1 MPKVRLPKMRMPKV
15 RMPKVR
21 IPKLPIP
28 KVRMPKVRFPK
39 VPMPKVAM
47 QNALVQKVLHFFSQ
61 VVERLLKGP
70 PIYYVWIFFL
80 LALIGIGVKAYSYQF
95 KQGLAV
101 TGMVDQVSWGLY
113 IGNFTFLVGVA
124 AAAVLL
130 IIPAYIYD
138 FGPIK
143 EITILGEVLA
153 VSALVMCML
162 FVTLDI
168 GHPERVW
175 HLFPFVGKPNFPA
188 SLLEWDILVL
198 NGYLF
203 INIAISA
210 YLLATIYLEKESAK
224 WLYMPLVIVS
234 IPWAVAIHTVT
245 AYLYNGLGARPFW
258 NTAILAPRFLAS
270 AFCSGPAL
278 SIIIFQLIRK
288 FSKFKVKDEA
298 LFKIA
303 EMVCIAM
310 GINLL
315 FLGAEVFKEL
325 YTDSWH
331 KAPVIY
337 LYFGLHGHT
346 GLVKWIW
353 IATTFNFLGFVLFLI
368 PATKKNYVTLNLACV
383 LIVVGV
389 WLEKGLGFILPGF
402 IPSPL
407 GEIYEYWP
415 KTIEILISV
424 GVWAVGLLVYTL
436 GLKIVIPIETGE
448 MRVLGAPSLA
458 SDEPELQQS
467 QIGGET
473 LVSDTR

>member
-1 MPKVRLPKMRMPKV
+1 MHKIIHFLGQLIQRL
-15 RMPKVR
+15 
-21 IPKLPIP
+21 
-28 KVRMPKVRFPK
+28 F
-39 VPMPKVAM
+39 
-47 QNALVQKVLHFFSQ
+47 Q
-61 VVERLLKGP
+61 GP
-70 PIYYVWIFFL
+70 PSYYAWLVFL
-80 LALIGIGVKAYSYQF
+80 LGLIGAGIWGYESQF
-95 KQGLAV
+95 MEGLAI
-101 TGMVDQVSWGLY
+101 TGMTDQVSWGLY

-143 EITILGEVLA
+143 EIAILGEILA
-153 VSALVMCML
+153 ICALIMGML
-162 FVTLDI
+162 FVTLDL

-175 HLFPFVGKPNFPA
+175 HLLPFIGTPNFPA
-188 SLLEWDILVL
+188 SLLDWDILVL

-203 INIAISA
+203 INIGIAT
-210 YLLATIYLEKESAK
+210 YLLAMIYLEKKEKK
-224 WLYMPLVIVS
+224 WLYMPLVLIS

-278 SIIIFQLIRK
+278 CIIIFQLVRK
-288 FSKFKVKDEA
+288 FTKFKVKDEA

-303 EMVCIAM
+303 EMIAIAM

-331 KAPVIY
+331 KASIIY
-337 LYFGLHGHT
+337 LFAGLHGHT

-353 IATTFNFLGFVLFLI
+353 TAITFNFLGFLLFLI
-368 PATKKNYVTLNLACV
+368 PVTKKNFVTLNLACILV
-383 LIVVGV
+383 IVGV
-389 WLEKGLGFILPGF
+389 WLEKGLGFIVPGF

-407 GEIYEYWP
+407 GEIWEYWP
-415 KTIEILISV
+415 KIPEIMISI
-424 GVWAVGLLVYTL
+424 GVWGVGLLIYTL
-436 GLKIVIPIETGE
+436 ALKIAIPIETGE
-448 MRVLGAPSLA
+448 MRVFGAPSG
-458 SDEPELQQS
+458 SSNEPELQQVPTEDKKMVS
-467 QIGGET
+467 ET
-473 LVSDTR
+473 VSAISIEDLPRIS

>member
-1 MPKVRLPKMRMPKV
+1 MA
-15 RMPKVR
+15 KVR

-28 KVRMPKVRFPK
+28 KMPIPK
-39 VPMPKVAM
+39 LRIPKIRI
-47 QNALVQKVLHFFSQ
+47 QNVLIQKVIHFHSQ
-61 VVERLLKGP
+61 VLQRLIKGP
-70 PIYYVWIFFL
+70 PIFYVWVLFL
-80 LALIGIGVKAYSYQF
+80 LGLIAIGVWGYSYQF
-95 KQGLAV
+95 KEGLAI

-138 FGPIK
+138 FGPMK
-143 EITILGEVLA
+143 EITVLGEVLA
-153 VSALVMCML
+153 ISALVMCML
-162 FVTLDI
+162 FVTLDL
-168 GHPERVW
+168 GRPERVW
-175 HLFPFVGKPNFPA
+175 HLLPFLGTPNFPA
-188 SLLEWDILVL
+188 SLLDWDVLVL

-203 INIAISA
+203 INLAIST
-210 YLLATIYLEKESAK
+210 YLIATIYLEKKATK
-224 WLYMPLVIVS
+224 WLYMPLVLVS

-278 SIIIFQLIRK
+278 CIIIFQLIRK
-288 FSKFKVKDEA
+288 FTNFKVKDEA

-331 KAPVIY
+331 KAPIVY
-337 LYFGLHGHT
+337 LFAGLHGHT

-353 IATTFNFLGFVLFLI
+353 TAVAFNFLGFVLFLI
-368 PATKKNYVTLNLACV
+368 PATKKNFITLNLACI

-402 IPSPL
+402 VPSPL

-415 KTIEILISV
+415 KTPEVMISI
-424 GVWAVGLLVYTL
+424 GVWGVGLLVYTL
-436 GLKIVIPIETGE
+436 ALKIVIPIETGE
-448 MRVLGAPSLA
+448 MRVLDPSSL
-458 SDEPELQQS
+458 SSEPQLEQS
-467 QIGGET
+467 H
-473 LVSDTR
+473 

>member
-1 MPKVRLPKMRMPKV
+1 MHKIIHFLGQLIQRL
-15 RMPKVR
+15 
-21 IPKLPIP
+21 
-28 KVRMPKVRFPK
+28 F
-39 VPMPKVAM
+39 
-47 QNALVQKVLHFFSQ
+47 Q
-61 VVERLLKGP
+61 GP
-70 PIYYVWIFFL
+70 PSYYAWLVFL
-80 LALIGIGVKAYSYQF
+80 LGLIGAGIWGYESQF
-95 KQGLAV
+95 MEGLAI
-101 TGMVDQVSWGLY
+101 TGMTDQVSWGLY

-143 EITILGEVLA
+143 EITILGEILA
-153 VSALVMCML
+153 ICALIMGML
-162 FVTLDI
+162 FVTLDL

-175 HLFPFVGKPNFPA
+175 HLLPFIGTPNFPA
-188 SLLEWDILVL
+188 SLLDWDILVL

-203 INIAISA
+203 INIGIAT
-210 YLLATIYLEKESAK
+210 YLLAIIYLEKKEKK
-224 WLYMPLVIVS
+224 WLYMPLVLIS

-278 SIIIFQLIRK
+278 CIIIFQLVRK
-288 FSKFKVKDEA
+288 FTKFKVKDEA

-303 EMVCIAM
+303 EMIAIAM

-331 KAPVIY
+331 KASIIY
-337 LYFGLHGHT
+337 LFAGLHGHT

-353 IATTFNFLGFVLFLI
+353 TAVTFNFLGFLLFLI
-368 PATKKNYVTLNLACV
+368 PVTKKNFVTLNLACILV
-383 LIVVGV
+383 IVGV
-389 WLEKGLGFILPGF
+389 WLEKGLGFIVPGF

-407 GEIYEYWP
+407 GEIWEYWP
-415 KTIEILISV
+415 KIPEIMISI
-424 GVWAVGLLVYTL
+424 GVWGVGLLIYTL
-436 GLKIVIPIETGE
+436 ALKIAIPIETGE
-448 MRVLGAPSLA
+448 MRVFGAPSG
-458 SDEPELQQS
+458 SSNEPELQQVPTEDKKMVS
-467 QIGGET
+467 ET
-473 LVSDTR
+473 VSAISIEDLPRIS